1 MVDSDSE
8 PRVEP
13 APDPSGDAAAG
24 EADPTAPQPDAPQPD
39 ASEADE
45 PAPDDFG
52 PPFTPKTFGGA
63 FVWAKGES
71 YTATVLR
78 VKAGGNVVVSTAGR
92 RDMVILLTGGRA
104 VLEVGLSSGDIDR
117 VELLPASPVSI
128 AADKTYRLLAV
139 TEVEIFTVYAPL
151 A

>member
-1 MVDSDSE
+1 MVDSESE

-13 APDPSGDAAAG
+13 APDPPPAD
-24 EADPTAPQPDAPQPD
+24 ADPNKAETEAPQDEPAPEPDG
-39 ASEADE
+39 

-63 FVWAKGES
+63 FVWAKGQS

-92 RDMVILLTGGRA
+92 TDMVILLTGGRA

-139 TEVEIFTVYAPL
+139 TEVELFTVYAPL